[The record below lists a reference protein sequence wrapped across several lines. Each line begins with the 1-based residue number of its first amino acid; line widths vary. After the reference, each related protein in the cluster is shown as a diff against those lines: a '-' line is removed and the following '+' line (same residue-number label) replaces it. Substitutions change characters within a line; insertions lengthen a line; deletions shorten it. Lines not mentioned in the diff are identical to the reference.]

1 MATEIDA
8 LSIEIVA
15 SAQKANKSL
24 DELVDSCDNLV
35 KSLRNIKGVDTS
47 KLINSKNLSTGTN
60 AVRKTMSDLMEFTDD
75 FNSKLAQAG
84 KNKGFEGT
92 GKQLEAEI
100 TRAEKKFDDLLA
112 KEQKY
117 IALDKNIPNSKA
129 WKSLQYD
136 IAETAN
142 YLDTLYDKQKEMQNV
157 EPFELPKK
165 NIPNVE
171 YEQPEVKQPETSYNS
186 LKTLREKFGSLQNL
200 PTYSMDTSLLDAMVN
215 KTNQAE
221 IEASELANSIEDVGE
236 ELQEVGSKSQSMIEL
251 TNMVKL
257 LKSTFSKIPLM
268 LSSIGKSKALSKIPA
283 TLSSSFGKVMPK
295 ILKNFNS
302 MASKMGNSFK
312 GISKKLSSSFGNVF
326 KGLMKFPKMLF
337 SMTMFSAIFKIMEEA
352 TQQVANLNA
361 YSEKMGTGFSKSL
374 DSITSSFKYLGRSI
388 ITAFEPILN
397 AVAPILDFIVQKFVS
412 VINVV
417 NQLFNAL
424 TGSNS
429 WTKATYQAEEY
440 GEEVSNA
447 ADEQKKF
454 NGQLSK
460 VDELNVLSSG
470 KDSGGSGGAAAVD
483 ASGFKTEE
491 VPNSVKNIAEKL
503 KEAWKNAD
511 FTGIGA
517 MIGDKLNT
525 ALESID
531 WEKIKKTASNI
542 AKSISTFLNGFIATT
557 DWKVVGKTLAEGANT
572 ILTFLHTGIT
582 TFDWKKLG
590 QSIGNTISGLFQN
603 IDWAKLGQTVGGA
616 IVGVLN
622 TISSAL
628 GSVDWYAIG
637 SSIVQFLVNIDWGAM
652 IVSLG
657 NAFINLIKGAFGLV
671 AGIGGELIQSVK
683 PIFTNLWEAIQSV
696 FSNVGEWFSKKF
708 KGAWSKVKEVFNKE
722 NIKNFFGGVWN
733 GIKSAFSNI
742 TSWFKGT
749 FSKAWQAV
757 KDVFSKGGKVFTGIK
772 EGILSG
778 LKAVINS
785 LIKGI
790 NKVVKI
796 PFDGIN
802 KALKTI
808 KDINILGSKPFNK
821 LINTISV
828 PQIPLLYTGGF
839 PEDGWFRANH
849 GEVMG
854 RFDNGKSVVANNKQI
869 TDGIAQAVYRANQE
883 NNGLLRE
890 QIAMLQRQNDLLL
903 DILHKE
909 SGISYK
915 DVFTATQKGAREY
928 SSMTG
933 RPAFI

>member
-470 KDSGGSGGAAAVD
+470 KDSGGSGGASAVD

-557 DWKVVGKTLAEGANT
+557 DWKVVGKTLAEGFNT
-572 ILTFLHTGIT
+572 ILSFLYTAIT
-582 TFDWKKLG
+582 TFDWIKLG
-590 QSIGNTISGLFQN
+590 KSILETIGGFLQNLDWSTLGKLVVIGVGTSIALSGISALVTS
-603 IDWAKLGQTVGGA
+603 IVGAIGTALSALATTGAALAPIITGLVAVISAA
-616 IVGVLN
+616 IVGVKIGE
-622 TISSAL
+622 TIYEAIT
-628 GSVDWYAIG
+628 GEEVDLSELIEFDPE
-637 SSIVQFLVNIDWGAM
+637 V
-652 IVSLG
+652 
-657 NAFINLIKGAFGLV
+657 IKGAIKL
-671 AGIGGELIQSVK
+671 AWEDVK
-683 PIFTNLWEAIQSV
+683 KW
-696 FSNVGEWFSKKF
+696 
-708 KGAWSKVKEVFNKE
+708 WSK
-722 NIKNFFGGVWN
+722 NIVAPVISFKATIATKWSDLKDKWN
-733 GIKSAFSNI
+733 ALKSKV
-742 TSWFKGT
+742 TGKTVDFKAKVATT
-749 FSKAWQAV
+749 FSELKEKFRKLLNNLIAWV
-757 KDVFSKGGKVFTGIK
+757 
-772 EGILSG
+772 
-778 LKAVINS
+778 
-785 LIKGI
+785 
-790 NKVVKI
+790 NKNIVKI
-796 PFDGIN
+796 NTKLVITAP
-802 KALKTI
+802 K
-808 KDINILGSKPFNK
+808 NK
-821 LINTISV
+821 LTETLGIDGKKYTIA
-828 PQIPLLYTGGF
+828 QIPYLPSFQTGGF
-839 PEDGWFRANH
+839 PEDGLFMANH
-849 GEVMG
+849 NELVG
-854 RFDNGKSVVANNKQI
+854 RFSNGRTAVANNEQI
-869 TDGIAQAVYRANQE
+869 TKGIAQAVYNANREVVTVMQQE
-883 NNGLLRE
+883 LSETRTQNELLR
-890 QIAMLQRQNDLLL
+890 QLLV
-903 DILHKE
+903 KE
-909 SGISYK
+909 TGISYK
-915 DVFTATQKGAREY
+915 DIGRASQKFASEY
-928 SSMTG
+928 SAING
-933 RPAFI
+933 RPAYI